1 MKAESIEN
9 KIKSQFQE
17 RPLYQF
23 FSELAQVF
31 DLAARAFRGLF
42 QKPFEKPFLSS
53 NWKKLE

>member
-9 KIKSQFQE
+9 KIKSQLRE

-31 DLAARAFRGLF
+31 DLAAG
-42 QKPFEKPFLSS
+42 PFGAYSKSLLKKPFLSS